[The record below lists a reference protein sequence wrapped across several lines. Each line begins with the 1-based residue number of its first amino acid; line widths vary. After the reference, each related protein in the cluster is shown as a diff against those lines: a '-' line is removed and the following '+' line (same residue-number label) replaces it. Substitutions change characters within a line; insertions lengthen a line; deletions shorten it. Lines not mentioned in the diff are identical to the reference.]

1 MEAFVPYE
9 KDHSGADLGACGQRC
24 NQRRGSRKNLRPT
37 PKNAV
42 THGEKELATALEA
55 AIGLADAAL
64 CRLEE
69 EDLDTTTERE
79 LLAEL
84 WFIGA
89 RYSRQ
94 QNRRKE

>member
-1 MEAFVPYE
+1 M
-9 KDHSGADLGACGQRC
+9 
-24 NQRRGSRKNLRPT
+24 
-37 PKNAV
+37 
-42 THGEKELATALEA
+42 THGDKELAAALEA

-84 WFIGA
+84 WLVGA
-89 RYSRQ
+89 KYSRQ
-94 QNRRKE
+94 QKIGGKE

>member
-1 MEAFVPYE
+1 M
-9 KDHSGADLGACGQRC
+9 
-24 NQRRGSRKNLRPT
+24 
-37 PKNAV
+37 

-69 EDLDTTTERE
+69 DLDTTTERE

-84 WFIGA
+84 WLVGA
-89 RYSRQ
+89 KYSRQ
-94 QNRRKE
+94 QDRRKE

>member
-1 MEAFVPYE
+1 MSIWQLLYRMKKITAEQIWERV
-9 KDHSGADLGACGQRC
+9 DSGAISAGKA
-24 NQRRGSRKNLRPT
+24 
-37 PKNAV
+37 
-42 THGEKELATALEA
+42 LATALEA
-55 AIGLADAAL
+55 ATGLADAAL